1 MLQFPGTVRS
11 KLPNAGISIFS
22 RMTALAH
29 QHNAINLAQGFP
41 DFPSSEKLIELV
53 NHYMHQGMNQYAP
66 MPGVMQLREA
76 IAEKTE
82 EIYSIKPDPETEIT
96 IVPGATYGLY
106 STFQAL
112 LHEGDEVIVFEP
124 AYDSYVPGITMAG
137 GVPVLIQL
145 QAPDYKINWELVKK
159 RINVHTRAIVL
170 NSPQN
175 PSGTVLKPNDLLQ
188 LAKLVKDTDIIIISD
203 EVYEHIIFDGVR
215 HEGVLH
221 YPELAK
227 RSVIISSFG
236 KTFHNTGWKIG
247 YVIATKELTKEIRAV
262 HQFMQ
267 FSVHTPSQYALADFL
282 KDKHQYTMLPEFYQQ
297 KRDQF
302 INLLQGSRFKW
313 KPAAGTYFQLLDYSA
328 ISNKKDTDFANELTE
343 KHKVASIP
351 LSPFYHNYSQGN
363 MLRFCFAKSD
373 ATLEKAAAILQKI

>member
-1 MLQFPGTVRS
+1 MLQFPGTIRS

-82 EIYSIKPDPETEIT
+82 EIYSITPDPETEIT
-96 IVPGATYGLY
+96 IVSGATYGLY
-106 STFQAL
+106 SAFQAL
-112 LHEGDEVIVFEP
+112 LHEGNEVIVFEP

-137 GVPVLIQL
+137 GVPVPIQL
-145 QAPDYKINWELVKK
+145 QAPDYKINWDLVKK
-159 RINVHTRAIVL
+159 RINAHTRAIVL

-247 YVIATKELTKEIRAV
+247 YVIAAKELTKEIRAV

-282 KDKHQYTMLPEFYQQ
+282 KDKQQYTMLPEFYQQ

-351 LSPFYHNYSQGN
+351 LSPFYHNNSQGT

-373 ATLEKAAAILQKI
+373 GTLEKAAAILQKI